1 MRLLPDLWTGFRTGP
16 ARAALAFASL
26 ALGLFAATV
35 LLAALDALRLQA
47 RTLVQSFGADV
58 FVLTPAPES
67 AWNRHEVEY
76 FRRNLGADAW
86 VSGVKILAPVPGVDF
101 TVVAGDESPDPQA
114 AVQSPAPAEAVAPA
128 SAQSSKPTPLAG
140 LVGDKAPSEGSGAVL
155 VGYGT
160 SASTVSRR
168 PRKGGT
174 VARGERVEEVNESYA
189 TDQPVSRPVGEVTA
203 PGTLGGEP
211 VPPPL
216 PEPGEPAPTASE
228 PSGKRAKPQ
237 VRRLARD
244 LGVDLDAVGGTGPE
258 GAVTAVDVARAA
270 SGGQAP
276 GGTVRRVPLRG
287 VRREMVASMMESVKV
302 PQASL
307 WADVDVSETV
317 RLIDALKKRRE
328 FDGLRISPI
337 LILARAVCLAM
348 GRSPEVNGSIDVE
361 RSEIIV
367 PSDVNLGIATATAR
381 GLVVPNI
388 KGANTLSLVALAS
401 ALNGIVTAARE
412 GRITPADCRGGTFTI
427 TNVGVFGIE
436 GGTPILVPG
445 EAAVLCLGTIG
456 KRPCVVKG
464 PEGTDTIEI
473 RSMATLT
480 LTIDHRVLDGESG
493 ARFLNDVATVLRE
506 PALSLLF

>member
-1 MRLLPDLWTGFRTGP
+1 MKTFNLPDPGEGLVEAEIVRWLVAPGDTVAVNDAVIEIETAKSLVELPTPYAGTV
-16 ARAALAFASL
+16 AAL
-26 ALGLFAATV
+26 
-35 LLAALDALRLQA
+35 
-47 RTLVQSFGADV
+47 LVGEGDMVAVGAPI
-58 FVLTPAPES
+58 LTIDDGSTNGGAP
-67 AWNRHEVEY
+67 V
-76 FRRNLGADAW
+76 
-86 VSGVKILAPVPGVDF
+86 VSGP
-101 TVVAGDESPDPQA
+101 VVAGDESPDPQA

-258 GAVTAVDVARAA
+258 GAVTAVDVGRAA